1 MDRQK
6 GGMCAPVA
14 LLAAAFVLSGWM
26 DVACS
31 QDRYPSKA
39 IDIIITVAP
48 GAGIDLTGRLIGS
61 YVHKKWRVPVN
72 AINKPG
78 GNNVPGC
85 LDVYKSSPDGYT
97 LLCDSLQ
104 TSSAMFVVRNLP
116 FQIMDRSFFGAVA
129 GAPLML
135 SVPSTSPYKSL
146 DDLAEAIKKDPG
158 DFKWAS
164 LGGAS
169 PPDYIAH
176 QFFKARGIDI
186 TKTKPVLTKGGAEA
200 TTLTAGGHVMLSG
213 NTTAGTLVAFRA
225 GMVRPLGVSGKVR
238 HPDYPNVPTFEE
250 LGIPA
255 IGVMQWY
262 GISGPPKVPT
272 HIIEAWNNV
281 FQEMAKD
288 PDTVKSM
295 NGMGLIPFYLSVQET
310 KAVVLKDLEEMK
322 KLYSQK

>member
-1 MDRQK
+1 MDQQK
-6 GGMCAPVA
+6 KGS
-14 LLAAAFVLSGWM
+14 LAISVFITAFVLSNWM
-26 DVACS
+26 GIAYS
-31 QDRYPSKA
+31 QDKYPIKA

-48 GAGIDLTGRLIGS
+48 GSGIDLAGRLIGS
-61 YVHKKWRVPVN
+61 YCNKKWHVPVN

-85 LDVYKSSPDGYT
+85 LDVYKASPDGYT

-135 SVPSTSPYKSL
+135 SVPSSSPYKSL
-146 DDLAEAIKKDPG
+146 DDLAEVIKRDPG
-158 DFKWAS
+158 NFRWAS

-176 QFFKARGIDI
+176 QFFKAKGIDI

-213 NTTAGTLVAFRA
+213 NTTAGTLVAFKG
-225 GMVRPLGVSGKVR
+225 GMVRPLGVSGKSR

-250 LGIPA
+250 LGVPA

-262 GISGPPKVPT
+262 GISGPPKVSS
-272 HIIEAWNNV
+272 HIGEIWNKV
-281 FQEMAKD
+281 FQEMVKD
-288 PDTVKSM
+288 QEIVKSM
-295 NGMGLIPFYLSVQET
+295 HNIGLIPFFLSANET
-310 KAVVLKDLEEMK
+310 KMVVLKDLEEMK